1 MEEEIW
7 KQCGE
12 SDKCFYEVSDMG
24 RVKSISKVNK
34 KERILKGM
42 LKKGNYLFVR
52 VPESISIHS
61 LVLKIFKHNRPDGME
76 IDHIDRNSQN
86 NRYDNL
92 RYCTKSE
99 NMRNRDSFR
108 TDILEQDS
116 KERDKIIRQER
127 QIERYNTK
135 INCPCGS
142 ITNKGKISRHEK
154 TDKHKKYVES
164 LL

>member
-1 MEEEIW
+1 
-7 KQCGE
+7 
-12 SDKCFYEVSDMG
+12 
-24 RVKSISKVNK
+24 
-34 KERILKGM
+34 
-42 LKKGNYLFVR
+42 
-52 VPESISIHS
+52 
-61 LVLKIFKHNRPDGME
+61 
-76 IDHIDRNSQN
+76 
-86 NRYDNL
+86 
-92 RYCTKSE
+92 
-99 NMRNRDSFR
+99 MRNRDSFR